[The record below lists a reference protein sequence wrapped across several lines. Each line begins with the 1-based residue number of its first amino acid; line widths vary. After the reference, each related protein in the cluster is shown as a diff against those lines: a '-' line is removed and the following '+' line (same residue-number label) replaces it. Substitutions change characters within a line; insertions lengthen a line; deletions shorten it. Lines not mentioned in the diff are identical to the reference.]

1 MPETKTLTKTDED
14 VEELDSVAIR
24 FAGDSGDGMQLT
36 GTQFTDTSAV
46 FGNDVST
53 FPDFPAE
60 IRAPAGTL
68 AGVSGFQVNF
78 ASHDIFTPGDAPQVL
93 IAMNPA
99 ALKANLGD
107 LERGGVIIV
116 DSDAFTDSNLRKAG
130 YESNPLTDGSLK
142 EYELHAVPITAL
154 NRHALEGIPDL
165 PKKDMDRSRNLFA
178 LGLAFWMYDRPL
190 ETSLNWIQTKFK
202 HRPAVVEANSRAL
215 KAGYHYGETS
225 EAFSARHRVPPAHL
239 APGVYRKVTGN
250 QALAM
255 GLVTAAR
262 LAGKPLFYGSYPIT
276 PASDILHEL
285 AALKNFEV
293 YTFQAEDEIAA
304 MGSVIGASFGGA
316 FAVTGTSGPGV
327 ALKSEAINLG
337 VMLELPMVIV
347 NVQRGG
353 PSTGLPT
360 KAEQSDLL
368 QAFFGRNGESPV
380 AVVAPASPSD
390 CFDMAIEAFRLAV
403 RAMAPVFV
411 MSDGYLA
418 NSSEPWRI
426 PDPGNIEPIRVRHRT
441 EIEGFAPYLRDET
454 TLARPWALPGTP
466 GLEHR
471 LGGLEKRNITGA
483 VSYAPQD
490 HQEMVNLR
498 AEKIAR
504 LAEFIP
510 EQEVLGEPEGDLLV
524 VGWGSTYGAIR
535 QAVQA
540 ARRAGKSVSAA
551 HIRYLNPF
559 PRNLGDVLAGF
570 DRVLVP
576 EMNMGQLAL
585 LLNARFPV
593 KVISFPKVQ
602 GRPFKISEIRRK
614 IDEVLG

>member
-1 MPETKTLTKTDED
+1 MPETATLIKTDED
-14 VEELDSVAIR
+14 VELRDTVAIR

-78 ASHDIFTPGDAPQVL
+78 ASYDIYTPGDAPQVL

-107 LERGGVIIV
+107 LEPGGIIIV
-116 DSDAFTDSNLRKAG
+116 DSDTFTASNLRKAD
-130 YESNPLTDGSLK
+130 YDENPLTDDSLRG
-142 EYELHAVPITAL
+142 YEVHPVPITEL
-154 NRHALEGIPDL
+154 NRSALEDIPDL
-165 PKKDMDRSRNLFA
+165 SRKEIDRCRNFFA
-178 LGLAFWMYDRPL
+178 LGLSFWLYDRPL
-190 ETSLNWIQTKFK
+190 DTSLSWIEAKFK
-202 HRPAVVEANSRAL
+202 SRPEIAEANSRAL
-215 KAGYHYGETS
+215 RAGYHYGETA
-225 EAFSARHRVPPAHL
+225 EIFSARYRILPATL
-239 APGVYRKVTGN
+239 AAGVYRKVTGN
-250 QALAM
+250 EATAL
-255 GLVTAAR
+255 GLVTAAQ

-304 MGSVIGASFGGA
+304 MGSVIGAAFGGA

-360 KAEQSDLL
+360 KAEQADLL
-368 QAFFGRNGESPV
+368 QALFGRNGESPV
-380 AVVAPASPSD
+380 AVVAPASPAD

-403 RAMAPVFV
+403 RAMTPVFL

-418 NSSEPWRI
+418 NSAEPWRI
-426 PDPGNIEPIRVRHRT
+426 PDPEDIEPILVQHHT
-441 EIEGFAPYLRDET
+441 EVDGFAPYLRDDA

-471 LGGLEKRNITGA
+471 IGGLEKRNITGA
-483 VSYAPQD
+483 VSYVPED
-490 HQEMVNLR
+490 HEEMVRLR
-498 AEKIAR
+498 AEKVAR
-504 LAEFIP
+504 LAESIP
-510 EQEVLGEPEGDLLV
+510 EQDVFGPPEGDLLV
-524 VGWGSTYGAIR
+524 VGWGSTYGAIH

-540 ARRAGKSVSAA
+540 AQRDGKSVSSA

-559 PRNLGDVLAGF
+559 PRNLGEILASF

-576 EMNMGQLAL
+576 EMNLGQLAL
-585 LLNARFPV
+585 LIDARFPI
-593 KVISFPKVQ
+593 KVIRFPKVQ
-602 GRPFKISEIRRK
+602 GRPFKISEIRYK
-614 IDEVLG
+614 TDQLLS